1 VKGRQPTGVFGAV
14 ATAAAVRIC
23 NAGAYGRDKLGH
35 DGGKG
40 GVMLTLA
47 RATAHIAGM
56 NLDLR
61 QLYHALFDLN
71 AILNR
76 PQPGLV
82 LMREAGISL
91 DRALFMLLVRIV
103 RRGPIGIVELA
114 ELSGRDYTTVSR
126 QVAKLES
133 RGLASRRTNA
143 VDRRVREV
151 AVTPAGLAMSGEVDR
166 VREKLLTAILA
177 KWSPDE
183 MRQFAR
189 LSRRLIDAIA
199 GVEPSNQLGAQEPR
213 HSSGEAARRTT
224 SGGRSIAKAK
234 SLNPKSRRQET
245 RPRR

>member
-1 VKGRQPTGVFGAV
+1 
-14 ATAAAVRIC
+14 
-23 NAGAYGRDKLGH
+23 
-35 DGGKG
+35 
-40 GVMLTLA
+40 
-47 RATAHIAGM
+47 M

-61 QLYHALFDLN
+61 QLYYALFDL
-71 AILNR
+71 AGIFTR

-91 DRALFMLLVRIV
+91 DRALFMLLVRIE

-126 QVAKLES
+126 QVARLES
-133 RGLASRRTNA
+133 LGLALRRTDA
-143 VDRRVREV
+143 VDRRIRGVV
-151 AVTPAGLAMSGEVDR
+151 LTPAGLAMTGEVNR

-177 KWSPDE
+177 TWSPGE
-183 MRQFAR
+183 LRELAR

-199 GVEPSNQLGAQEPR
+199 GVQPSDQLGTQEPR
-213 HSSGEAARRTT
+213 HSSGKAARRTT

-245 RPRR
+245 RPRRGVSGRVR